1 MEMDMA
7 LSLGSESLGKGRDL
21 HSVTAFNKLNEIQ
34 RQFLS
39 VGTSSPLTAPLLTL
53 LTPML
58 AEWNIA
64 PCWLCECPVVSVRA
78 CACVL
83 YCMGAA
89 APFVAVTNVKKL
101 NMN

>member
-1 MEMDMA
+1 MA
-7 LSLGSESLGKGRDL
+7 LLLGLEALVKGRDL
-21 HSVTAFNKLNEIQ
+21 HSVTAFDKLKEIQ
-34 RQFLS
+34 RQFPS
-39 VGTSSPLTAPLLTL
+39 VGTSHPLAAPLLTL

-58 AEWNIA
+58 AEWNID
-64 PCWLCECPVVSVRA
+64 PRWLRECPVVSVRA

-101 NMN
+101 NVN